1 MSERGGGVYM
11 PLRCRLFGHAYEHVY
26 AYGAESDGVKVIICR
41 RRHCTDVLRTYI
53 ERRTLVE
60 DIVTA
65 AQDWHS
71 KWVEHIPSAAAYE
84 LREILLG
91 RKVETAQTS
100 SNKQRSES

>member
-1 MSERGGGVYM
+1 MTERELDRGLFV

-26 AYGAESDGVKVIICR
+26 AVGAERDGLKVVICR
-41 RRHCTDVLRTYI
+41 RRHCTDTLRSYI
-53 ERRTLVE
+53 ERRTIVE

-71 KWVEHIPSAAAYE
+71 KWVEEIPRDAAFE

-91 RKVETAQTS
+91 RGS
-100 SNKQRSES
+100 SNR